1 MNNEHSYWNPNVRLN
16 FNEKSIVDRY
26 SAEIAS
32 TSRFDV
38 NGNGHLIW
46 QKGLSSDNKNNVG
59 YIWIINSFFW
69 LLGIHM
75 ALGLMMALMDLIS
88 ITISMTLDGYLNNY
102 LFEKEHW
109 FLIAV
114 FIFIYQYN
122 FQKKHTIKCYEDAA
136 KLYFCEGIH
145 EAFRQ
150 LYICKEGLKH
160 QDFKILLDERF
171 KHESKMDLIEKKYGY
186 VEE

>member
-1 MNNEHSYWNPNVRLN
+1 MTNEHSYWNPNIRLN

-26 SAEIAS
+26 SAESES

-38 NGNGHLIW
+38 NGHLIW
-46 QKGLSSDNKNNVG
+46 QKGFGSDTKNNVG

-109 FLIAV
+109 FLIVV

-122 FQKKHTIKCYEDAA
+122 FQKKHTIKCYEAAA
-136 KLYFCEGIH
+136 KLYFYEGIDQ
-145 EAFRQ
+145 AFRQ

-160 QDFKILLDERF
+160 KDFQVLLDERF

>member
-16 FNEKSIVDRY
+16 FNEESIIDRY
-26 SAEIAS
+26 SAETAS
-32 TSRFDV
+32 TSY
-38 NGNGHLIW
+38 NGHLIW
-46 QKGLSSDNKNNVG
+46 QRGFGSDTTDNVG

-75 ALGLMMALMDLIS
+75 VLGLLIVSMHLIS
-88 ITISMTLDGYLNNY
+88 ITISMILDGYLNNY

-109 FLIAV
+109 FLIVV

-122 FQKKHTIKCYEDAA
+122 FQKKHTIKCYEAAA
-136 KLYFCEGIH
+136 KLYFYEGIDQ
-145 EAFRQ
+145 AFRQ

-160 QDFKILLDERF
+160 KDFQVLLDERF
-171 KHESKMDLIEKKYGY
+171 KHESKMDLIEKNMAM
-186 VEE
+186 